1 MIVLSDAYYITDN
14 SNVTTSSCT
23 ATSYYANASASSNT
37 VISWD
42 ENCTTIDTTAY
53 SVYTLDDTITTTGRI
68 YRQIAAGT
76 VYVTGT
82 ASGNFGYYSLSKKD
96 LLKSKIAG
104 NLADNRTI
112 KVPRNTP
119 EEIKAQE
126 LLREMVTSKEFR
138 EYLTKGKLTVIGRT
152 NLKYVIRPGY
162 QMVQV
167 FAKDKLGKYRIVEK
181 LCVIYK
187 DGKIPPTD
195 AVIMRKL
202 MIEHDEFAFRSLANV
217 FKVADHNE
225 FDQHQVSALRA
236 RIA

>member
-1 MIVLSDAYYITDN
+1 MIFTSGTTISNDTTTYYTVA
-14 SNVTTSSCT
+14 S
-23 ATSYYANASASSNT
+23 ATSDTHDST
-37 VISWD
+37 VISWN
-42 ENCTTIDTTAY
+42 ENSITTDTTAY
-53 SVYTLDDTITTTGRI
+53 SVYTLEDNVTTTGCVN
-68 YRQIAAGT
+68 RQISAGT
-76 VYVTGT
+76 IYVTGT
-82 ASGNFGYYSLSKKD
+82 ASSYNGSYSLSKRD
-96 LLKSKIAG
+96 LLKFRIAG
-104 NLADNRTI
+104 NFIDNRI
-112 KVPRNTP
+112 VKVPRNTP